1 MSPVA
6 TLARFTFIEAR
17 RGGLPWLAI
26 GCIAAAIGLAGFIS
40 QVAIT
45 ESLQL
50 QAALVAALL
59 RACAVFL
66 VATHVV
72 TSAARESADKGVEL
86 ALSLPLSRSSFYLGK
101 LAGHAAIGASIA
113 TAFALP
119 LLIWASA
126 GAVLAWWIS
135 LGFECLLAA
144 ALGMFFVFTLA
155 SAVPALCAVAAFYLL
170 GRTISALQLIA
181 AAPVAGE
188 GPLAQLA
195 RWGMDGVALLMPRLD
210 EATRTDWIVYGAPQA
225 ADLAGVLLWL
235 SVYAALAC
243 TAGMIDFHRRNL

>member
-17 RGGLPWLAI
+17 RGGLPWLALA
-26 GCIAAAIGLAGFIS
+26 CIVAAISLAGFVS

-50 QAALVAALL
+50 QASLVAAVL
-59 RACAVFL
+59 RVSAVFL

-86 ALSLPLSRSSFYLGK
+86 ALSLPLSRSAFYLGK
-101 LAGHAAIGASIA
+101 LAGHAAVGAAIA
-113 TAFALP
+113 TVFALP
-119 LLIWASA
+119 LLIWSPASA
-126 GAVLAWWIS
+126 ILAWWIS
-135 LGFECLLAA
+135 LAFECLLAA

-155 SAVPALCAVAAFYLL
+155 NAVPALCAVAAFYLL
-170 GRTISALQLIA
+170 GRAISALQLIA
-181 AAPVAGE
+181 ATPLAGE

-195 RWGMDGVALLMPRLD
+195 RWGMDGVALMMPRLD
-210 EATRTDWIVYGAPQA
+210 EATRTDWIVYGAPGA
-225 ADLAGVLLWL
+225 AELAGVLLWL
-235 SVYAALAC
+235 SLYAALAC
-243 TAGMIDFHRRNL
+243 AAGMIDFHRRNL